1 MKLQVAF
8 DDVSL
13 EKLDSILETSIQDID
28 IVEYGTLSVIR
39 YGLGHLKEIRNRYP
53 NAYLLVDPK
62 IMDAPE
68 KIARNCY
75 EAGADICTVMSLA
88 GIKTCLKVLEV
99 AKEYKKEVMVDLLND
114 KDIVNT
120 AKKLDELGFD
130 YLCIH
135 SSTSDKEMPLKDF
148 LEIKK
153 VVKNAK
159 LSIAGGINLNNID
172 EITKTE
178 PYNIIV
184 GSCVYNSE
192 NPKETINKFKEHLK

>member
-8 DDVSL
+8 DDLSL

-39 YGLGHLKEIRNRYP
+39 YGLNHLKEIREKYP
-53 NAYLLVDPK
+53 NANLLVDPK

-68 KIARNCY
+68 KIARSCY
-75 EAGADICTVMSLA
+75 ESGADICTVMSVA
-88 GIKTCLKVLEV
+88 GLKTCLKVLNI
-99 AKEYKKEVMVDLLND
+99 AKEYGKEVMVDLLND
-114 KDIVNT
+114 QDPINT
-120 AKKLDELGFD
+120 AKKLDEAGFD
-130 YLCIH
+130 YLCVH
-135 SSTSDKEMPLKDF
+135 SSTSDINSPLNEF

-159 LSIAGGINLNNID
+159 LSIAGGISLENID
-172 EITKTE
+172 EIVKAE

-184 GSCVYNSE
+184 GSSVYNNE
-192 NPKETINKFKEHLK
+192 NPKLIIDKFKEHLK